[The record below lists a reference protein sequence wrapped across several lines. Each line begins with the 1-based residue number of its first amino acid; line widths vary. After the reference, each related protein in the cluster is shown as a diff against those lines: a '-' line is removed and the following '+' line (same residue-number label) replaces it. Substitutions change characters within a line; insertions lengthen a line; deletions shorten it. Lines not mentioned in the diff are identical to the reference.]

1 MIVFIYQK
9 WGREVQAGMGL
20 VFKAGQG
27 EKAQI
32 SPVLIPLII
41 STTWLSHLVGA
52 SVGREGVAVQ
62 LGASLSHWLKTWF
75 HTLAQRH
82 DNKDWYGRRF
92 CRAISNTVGC

>member
-1 MIVFIYQK
+1 MLIVFIYQK

-62 LGASLSHWLKTWF
+62 LGASLSHWLQNMVS
-75 HTLAQRH
+75 HTCP
-82 DNKDWYGRRF
+82 K
-92 CRAISNTVGC
+92 I